1 MKYVYSVYLIGQIYA
16 ILSESTTYEY
26 KFLLKKDSYA
36 YLFKCK
42 YRNMAFLV
50 SNIDWALS
58 YIFEVFLAHS
68 CQFRY
73 LYYL

>member
-1 MKYVYSVYLIGQIYA
+1 MQFYLNLQLMNI
-16 ILSESTTYEY
+16 SFC
-26 KFLLKKDSYA
+26 KKKDSYA

>member
-1 MKYVYSVYLIGQIYA
+1 MQFYLNIQLMNI
-16 ILSESTTYEY
+16 S
-26 KFLLKKDSYA
+26 FCLKKDLYA

-42 YRNMAFLV
+42 YRNMAFLM
-50 SNIDWALS
+50 SNIDWVLS